1 MVTVIENLL
10 KKGIAKGNSQLLS
23 ESEIKELEILISK
36 KNHSSLKEEVFK
48 NIVGIDNRIDE
59 LLEKIVTNSKIQNTL
74 LKVLGENYLL
84 RHVSARFSEA
94 GDKGLPMHQDSP
106 GEVSLT
112 ILVNNQDE
120 GSTFFCPGTQLIP
133 SGSHLAQKVS
143 WSSIKLINLIKY
155 FLSTAKGN
163 AGSYYYFLNRTWHGR
178 LPGKLNK
185 TNLSIFF
192 AFFPVSAKRKDL
204 INDDIEYNSK
214 IMNKL
219 IAQPHLKKILS
230 RQNYNLAIQNYQ
242 KTNDSI
248 SLSLK
253 ANSYKMIFKNI
264 FYFIYVIFKLILL
277 EILFFPIRL
286 RRYLKL

>member
-1 MVTVIENLL
+1 MVAVIKNLL
-10 KKGIAKGNSQLLS
+10 KKGITKGNSQLLS
-23 ESEIKELEILISK
+23 VSEIKELETLILK
-36 KNHSSLKEEVFK
+36 KKDSSLKEEVFK
-48 NIVGIDNRIDE
+48 NIIGIDSRIDE
-59 LLEKIVTNSKIQNTL
+59 LLEKIVTNSEIQNTL
-74 LKVLGENYLL
+74 SKVLGENYLL
-84 RHVSARFSEA
+84 RHVSARFNEP
-94 GDKGLPMHQDSP
+94 GDKGLPMHQDSS

-120 GSTFFCPGTQLIP
+120 GSTFFFPGTQLIP

-155 FLSTAKGN
+155 FLLTAKGN

-185 TNLSIFF
+185 TDLSIFF

-204 INDDIEYNSK
+204 VNDDLGYNSK
-214 IMNKL
+214 IKNKL
-219 IAQPHLKKILS
+219 ITQPHLKKILS

-242 KTNDSI
+242 KTNNGT
-248 SLSLK
+248 SLSIK

-264 FYFIYVIFKLILL
+264 FYFFYVILKLTLL
-277 EILFFPIRL
+277 EILFFPVRL
-286 RRYLKL
+286 KRYLKL

>member
-1 MVTVIENLL
+1 MVAVIENLL
-10 KKGIAKGNSQLLS
+10 KKGITKGNSQLLS
-23 ESEIKELEILISK
+23 ESEIKELKILISK
-36 KNHSSLKEEVFK
+36 KKDSSLKEEVFK
-48 NIVGIDNRIDE
+48 NIIGIDSRIDE
-59 LLEKIVTNSKIQNTL
+59 LLEKIVTNSEIQNTL
-74 LKVLGENYLL
+74 LKVLGKNYLL
-84 RHVSARFSEA
+84 RHVSARFSEP
-94 GDKGLPMHQDSP
+94 GDKGLPMHQDSS

-112 ILVNNQDE
+112 ILINNQDE
-120 GSTFFCPGTQLIP
+120 GSTFFFPGTQLIP

-143 WSSIKLINLIKY
+143 WSSIKLINLTKY
-155 FLSTAKGN
+155 FLLTAKGN

-185 TNLSIFF
+185 KNLSIFF

-219 IAQPHLKKILS
+219 VTQPHLKKILS

-242 KTNDSI
+242 KTNDST
-248 SLSLK
+248 SLSIK

-277 EILFFPIRL
+277 EILFFPVRL
-286 RRYLKL
+286 KRYLKL